1 MKRVRYQYQL
11 SNEKYDFMKNN
22 DNIDHIKRD
31 IASKLGISLL
41 EKEILD
47 IKIGNADIV
56 DTMEFTAEIFAGPKE
71 SFDKIKEI
79 IDKIKEYYYLKGFV
93 DGHRGEEPHDVYP
106 EGYDDINDI
115 LARMW
120 ELKEEL
126 ASEGNL

>member
-1 MKRVRYQYQL
+1 MKIVRYQYQL

-22 DNIDHIKRD
+22 NHIDHIKRD

-56 DTMEFTAEIFAGPKE
+56 DAVEFTAEIFAGPKE

-93 DGHRGEEPHDVYP
+93 DGHGGEEPHDVYP

-115 LARMW
+115 WDRMW

-126 ASEGNL
+126 VLEGNL